1 MIASRGIPSKEALWL
16 PPYNKVKKFQD
27 ENERRTRNLFTLE
40 EVIAFIFPPP
50 YQKRYYEIGL
60 MFIKKLIDNKGFIS
74 SDEIASFVNSNNISK
89 ATFYNRV
96 LPRMRRAGLIKIER
110 EITQNLDATKKRRK
124 LKVRISR
131 TFGNYLLKIADSWLA
146 IVDEIN
152 ASSSFLK

>member
-27 ENERRTRNLFTLE
+27 ENERVTRNLFTLE
-40 EVIAFIFPPP
+40 EVIAFVFPPP
-50 YQKRYYEIGL
+50 YQKRYYEIGVK
-60 MFIKKLIDNKGFIS
+60 FIKELIKNKGKLTSNEIVSFI
-74 SDEIASFVNSNNISK
+74 NSNKISK

-96 LPRMRRAGLIKIER
+96 LPRMRRVGLIKIER
-110 EITQNLDATKKRRK
+110 EITQNLNATKKGRK
-124 LKVRISR
+124 LKIKISR

-152 ASSSFLK
+152 ASSFLK